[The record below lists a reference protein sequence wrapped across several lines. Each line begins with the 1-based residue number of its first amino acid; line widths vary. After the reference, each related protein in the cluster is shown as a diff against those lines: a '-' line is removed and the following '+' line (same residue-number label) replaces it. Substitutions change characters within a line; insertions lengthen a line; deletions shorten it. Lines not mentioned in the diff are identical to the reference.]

1 MPSKRAQP
9 AKLTRPRLYGTVPR
23 PRLFARLDELREH
36 PVVWIAGPPGA
47 GKTTL
52 AASYVDAAKLP
63 FLWYQIDVGDG
74 DPATFF
80 FYLKQAV
87 ATLAARRGKLLP
99 LLTPEYLADVAGFSR
114 RYFRQAF
121 ALLPSDVVFVLDNYH
136 EIASESSLHNA
147 IAVGLEE
154 IPLGANTL
162 IVSRSDPPSAFA
174 RALLGGT
181 LACLPFNELRLAPD
195 EAEAIAAARGLSDA
209 VVARAL
215 QTHCD
220 GWMAGVTLMLERAG
234 HLPPTGS
241 PRQAARADTL
251 ETVFDYFSGIIF
263 EQAGAE
269 AQDVWLKT
277 ALLPRV
283 TAALAEVVT
292 GDAAAIRHVKALHQ
306 RHLFTDRKS
315 GDEESYEYHSLF
327 RTFLM
332 SRARAVLATEE
343 RLALM
348 QRAARHVESQG
359 DAEDAFLLYRESAN
373 GPDMERVLTAHAA
386 TLIAQGRWL
395 TLREWV
401 DCLSAARLEE
411 NPWLRYWLGRSQI
424 LVDARLAHPT
434 LEAAY
439 TGFLRTAN
447 TTGQLLA
454 AAAVLEALYYRFDDL
469 SLMDPWIERTAQ
481 LLARGV
487 VLPSMD
493 DNLRVHAALMIG
505 ATYRTPVHPALA
517 DCIARVKELL
527 SHPLEV
533 NLKVA
538 VASML
543 HGYSHSLVDYD
554 AQRIAIREAR
564 PVLDSPH
571 LTAHRAAFYYAT
583 EGYSHY
589 MNGRYR
595 DALACHDRADAI
607 AAEHGLDDVALSS
620 GVLRGL
626 CERRAKM
633 LGEAEATIGRL
644 NMLRKPSSGLNPAT
658 FEFLCGVVAFDR
670 GDFNTVVEHAARA
683 QSMIESS
690 GQYNAIMLI
699 SVVHA
704 NMFVAMGRFDSAEE
718 LLAHTRRI
726 YLGAA
731 TSSFLAAI
739 ALNEAWLAEGLSQ
752 CDRRDSLLREA
763 LVSAR
768 DERAKM
774 RLRWYGNALAAL
786 LPTAL
791 ERDIESETAR
801 RLIREFNIRPDSD
814 AAERW
819 PWPVKI
825 YTLGRFALLLDD
837 QPITFSRKVPKKTV
851 ALLKVLIAMGGLE
864 VDEQRL
870 IDALWPDDEGDA
882 AHRSFNSALHR
893 LRKLLGSNDFIRQ
906 RGGALSLDPQ
916 RCWVDVLAFERLVEG
931 SGDLEEALSL
941 YRGGFLADDTD
952 ASWAVVRREGLR
964 GKFVRAAETAG
975 RRLEN
980 TSRFDEAIALY
991 LRGIDADNLIEPF
1004 YQGLM
1009 RCYDRLGRASE
1020 AASAFRRLRQT
1031 LSVTLGAEPSTASR
1045 KLFHEL
1051 RLS

>member
-52 AASYVDAAKLP
+52 AASYLDAARLP
-63 FLWYQIDVGDG
+63 FLWYQVDAGDG

-87 ATLAARRGKLLP
+87 AALAPRRGKPLP
-99 LLTPEYLADVAGFSR
+99 LLTPEYLVDVAGFSR

-121 ALLPSDVVFVLDNYH
+121 AQLPDDIVFVLDNYH
-136 EIASESSLHNA
+136 EITPESSLHMA
-147 IAVGLEE
+147 IAAGFEE
-154 IPLGANTL
+154 IPLGANAL
-162 IVSRSDPPSAFA
+162 IVSRSDPPPAFA

-181 LACLPFNELRLAPD
+181 VACLPWNELRLAPE
-195 EAEAIAAARGLSDA
+195 EAETIAAARGLADA
-209 VVARAL
+209 ATARAL
-215 QTHCD
+215 QIHCD

-234 HLPPTGS
+234 QLLPTAS
-241 PRQAARADTL
+241 PRQAARADSL
-251 ETVFDYFSGIIF
+251 ETVFDYFSGSIF

-283 TAALAEVVT
+283 TAALAEVVI

-306 RHLFTDRKS
+306 RHLFTDRRP
-315 GDEESYEYHSLF
+315 GEEESYEYHSLF
-327 RTFLM
+327 RTFLV
-332 SRARAVLATEE
+332 SRTRAVLTTEE
-343 RLALM
+343 RHALM

-359 DAEDAFLLYRESAN
+359 RAEDAFLLYAESAN
-373 GPDMERVLTAHAA
+373 WQDMERVLMTHAA

-401 DCLSAARLEE
+401 DCLPAARLEE

-424 LVDARLAHPT
+424 LVDARLAHPI
-434 LEAAY
+434 LEATY
-439 TGFLRTAN
+439 TGFLRTGDAI
-447 TTGQLLA
+447 GQLLA

-469 SLMDPWIERTAQ
+469 RLMDPWIERTAQ
-481 LLARGV
+481 LLATGV
-487 VLPSMD
+487 VLPSMED
-493 DNLRVHAALMIG
+493 DLRVHAALMIG
-505 ATYRTPVHPALA
+505 ATYRAPAHPALGS
-517 DCIARVKELL
+517 CVSRVKALL
-527 SHPLEV
+527 AHPLEI

-543 HGYSHSLVDYD
+543 HGYSHSLVDDD
-554 AQRIAIREAR
+554 AQRIALREAR
-564 PVLDSPH
+564 PLLDSPH

-595 DALACHDRADAI
+595 DALACYDRADAI
-607 AAEHGLDDVALSS
+607 ATEHGLDDVALTS
-620 GVLRGL
+620 GTQRGL

-633 LGEAEATIGRL
+633 LSEAEATIGRL
-644 NMLRKPSSGLNPAT
+644 NMLRKPSSGLNPAM
-658 FEFLCGVVAFDR
+658 FEFLRGVVAFDR
-670 GDFNTVVEHAARA
+670 GNFNAFIEHAARA
-683 QSMIESS
+683 QTVIENS
-690 GQYNAIMLI
+690 GQYNAIMLV
-699 SVVHA
+699 SLVHA
-704 NMFVAMGRFDSAEE
+704 NMYVAIGKLEAGEK
-718 LLAHTRRI
+718 LLAHTRDS
-726 YLGAA
+726 YLGPA

-739 ALNEAWLAEGLSQ
+739 ALNEAWLAERQTQ
-752 CDRRDSLLREA
+752 CDRRDALLREA
-763 LVSAR
+763 LISAR
-768 DERAKM
+768 EERARM

-786 LPTAL
+786 LPIALARDVERQTACQ
-791 ERDIESETAR
+791 
-801 RLIREFNIRPDSD
+801 LIREFNVIPASN
-814 AAERW
+814 AAEYW
-819 PWPVKI
+819 PWPVKV
-825 YTLGRFALLLDD
+825 YTLGRFAVLLDD
-837 QPITFSRKVPKKTV
+837 QPVTFSRKAPKKTI
-851 ALLKVLIAMGGLE
+851 ALLKVLVAMGGLE
-864 VDEQRL
+864 VEEQRL

-882 AHRSFNSALHR
+882 AHRSFDSALHR

-906 RGGALSLDPQ
+906 SGGALSLDTQ
-916 RCWVDVLAFERLVEG
+916 RCWVDVWAFERLVDG
-931 SGDLEEALSL
+931 SGDPEEALSL
-941 YRGGFLADDTD
+941 YRGGFLANDTE
-952 ASWAVVRREGLR
+952 ASWAVVRRARLR
-964 GKFVRAAETAG
+964 GKFVRAAEAVG

-980 TSRFDEAIALY
+980 ADLFEEAIALY

>member
-36 PVVWIAGPPGA
+36 SVVWIAGPPGA

-52 AASYVDAAKLP
+52 AASYVDAARLP
-63 FLWYQIDVGDG
+63 FLWYQIDAGDG

-80 FYLKQAV
+80 FYLRQAV
-87 ATLAARRGKLLP
+87 AALAPRRTKPLP
-99 LLTPEYLADVAGFSR
+99 LLTPEYLVDVAGFSR

-121 ALLPSDVVFVLDNYH
+121 AQLPGDVVFVLDNYH
-136 EIASESSLHNA
+136 EIAPKSSLHKA
-147 IAVGLEE
+147 IAAGLEE
-154 IPLGANTL
+154 IPLGANAL
-162 IVSRSDPPSAFA
+162 ILSRSDLPPAFA

-181 LACLPFNELRLAPD
+181 VACLPWNELRLAPD
-195 EAEAIAAARGLSDA
+195 EAEAIAAARGLADA
-209 VVARAL
+209 ATARAL

-234 HLPPTGS
+234 DLLPTAS
-241 PRQAARADTL
+241 PRQAARADSL
-251 ETVFDYFSGIIF
+251 ETVFDYFSGSIY
-263 EQAGAE
+263 EQAGVE

-283 TAALAEVVT
+283 TAALAEVLT

-306 RHLFTDRKS
+306 RHLFTDRRP
-315 GDEESYEYHSLF
+315 GEEESYEYHALF
-327 RTFLM
+327 RTFLT
-332 SRARAVLATEE
+332 SRARAVLSNDE

-359 DAEDAFLLYRESAN
+359 RAEEAFLLYAESAN
-373 GPDMERVLTAHAA
+373 GPDMERVLMAHAA
-386 TLIAQGRWL
+386 TLIAQGRWI

-401 DCLSAARLEE
+401 DCLPAARLEE

-424 LVDARLAHPT
+424 LVDARLAPPI

-439 TGFLRTAN
+439 NGFLGTKNA
-447 TTGQLLA
+447 TGQLLA

-469 SLMDPWIERTAQ
+469 RLMDPWIERTAP
-481 LLARGV
+481 LLASGV
-487 VLPSMD
+487 VLASMD
-493 DNLRVHAALMIG
+493 DNLRLHAALMIG
-505 ATYRTPVHPALA
+505 AIYRAPAHPALA
-517 DCIARVKELL
+517 RCVARVKELL
-527 SHPLEV
+527 AHPLEV

-543 HGYSHSLVDYD
+543 HGYSHSLVDGD

-564 PVLDSPH
+564 PLLDSPH
-571 LTAHRAAFYYAT
+571 LTAQRAAFYYVT

-589 MNGRYR
+589 MNGRYC
-595 DALACHDRADAI
+595 DALACYDRADAI
-607 AAEHGLDDVALSS
+607 ASEHGLDNVALTS
-620 GVLRGL
+620 GSQRGL
-626 CERRAKM
+626 CERWAKM
-633 LGEAEATIGRL
+633 LSEAEATIGRL
-644 NMLRKPSSGLNPAT
+644 NLLRKPASGLNPAM
-658 FEFLCGVVAFDR
+658 FELLCGAVAFDR
-670 GDFNTVVEHAARA
+670 GDFNTFIEHAARA
-683 QSMIESS
+683 QTVVEKS

-699 SVVHA
+699 SLVNA
-704 NMFVAMGRFDSAEE
+704 NMFVAMGKLAAAEK
-718 LLAHTRRI
+718 LLAHTRLR
-726 YLGAA
+726 YLGPA
-731 TSSFLAAI
+731 TSSYLAAI
-739 ALNEAWLAEGLSQ
+739 AFNEAWLAERQSQ
-752 CDRRDSLLREA
+752 CEQRDSLLREA

-774 RLRWYGNALAAL
+774 RLRWYDNALAAL
-786 LPTAL
+786 LPIAL

-801 RLIREFNIRPDSD
+801 RLIREFNIRPDSH

-837 QPITFSRKVPKKTV
+837 QPITFSRKAPKKTI

-906 RGGALSLDPQ
+906 SGGALSLDPQ
-916 RCWVDVLAFERLVEG
+916 RCWVDVWAFERLVEG

-980 TSRFDEAIALY
+980 ASPFDEAIALY